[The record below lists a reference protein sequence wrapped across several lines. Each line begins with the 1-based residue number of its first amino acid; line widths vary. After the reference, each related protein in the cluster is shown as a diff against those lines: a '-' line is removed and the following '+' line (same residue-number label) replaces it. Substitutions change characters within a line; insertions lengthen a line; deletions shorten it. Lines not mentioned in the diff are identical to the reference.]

1 MSQATVLS
9 NIGSAAVTIVNYASV
24 NDEVGSPCSVQLLDL
39 EVTSLLATTMGHMSA
54 TSCAI
59 ARNLCDCFNSRQ
71 EMLVPVVPMARV
83 FGAGVQMINIK
94 WLALA

>member
-1 MSQATVLS
+1 MLS
-9 NIGSAAVTIVNYASV
+9 DVSGAAVKLVNDASV
-24 NDEVGSPCSVQLLDL
+24 NDDVGGPCSVQLLDL
-39 EVTSLLATTMGHMSA
+39 EVTLLLAATMGRMSA

-83 FGAGVQMINIK
+83 FGASVQMINVK
-94 WLALA
+94 RLALA